1 MGASTGAGAADADA
15 HGADSGFAQL
25 GLVSA
30 PQQPV
35 VTPEQVPVT
44 ALTRRELREREQ
56 AVRARPAA
64 KPGRKSSRKSSESAS
79 SGGRSRKAPAAGR
92 AAKAP
97 RPVRPAR
104 PPRAGGRRP
113 DAQATSPR
121 DAIMSA
127 SAVTRSAPPRSPRKR
142 SLRRQVLSK
151 LMTFGAMVGAGLMM
165 VSTSIP
171 ANAFLNTGSTAEA
184 AITAPAESEVQTLK
198 MQPVADHTLARDG
211 YTAVS
216 LKEQIFLKYGN
227 RNFSFTND
235 PNGTIQWP
243 FPIGVPISSGFG
255 DRIAPCSGCSSYHE
269 GVDFTPGI
277 GTAIQAIADGV
288 VSLVRDDTWGL
299 GTHVVIDHHI
309 NGQLVQSVYGHM
321 LRGSVR
327 VTVGQEVKVTDEVGQ
342 VGSTGASTGAH
353 LHLEI
358 HVNGV
363 QVDPFAWLKANA
375 N

>member
-1 MGASTGAGAADADA
+1 
-15 HGADSGFAQL
+15 
-25 GLVSA
+25 
-30 PQQPV
+30 
-35 VTPEQVPVT
+35 
-44 ALTRRELREREQ
+44 
-56 AVRARPAA
+56 
-64 KPGRKSSRKSSESAS
+64 
-79 SGGRSRKAPAAGR
+79 
-92 AAKAP
+92 
-97 RPVRPAR
+97 
-104 PPRAGGRRP
+104 
-113 DAQATSPR
+113 
-121 DAIMSA
+121 
-127 SAVTRSAPPRSPRKR
+127 
-142 SLRRQVLSK
+142 
-151 LMTFGAMVGAGLMM
+151 MTFGAMIGAGLMM

-171 ANAFLNTGSTAEA
+171 ANAFLEPDSTAES
-184 AITAPAESEVQTLK
+184 AITTPAENEVQVLK
-198 MQPVADHTLARDG
+198 VKPLADHSLARDG

-216 LKEQIFLKYGN
+216 LAEQIFLKYGN

-288 VSLVRDDTWGL
+288 VSVVRDDTWGL
-299 GTHVVIDHHI
+299 GSHVVIDHHI
-309 NGQLVQSVYGHM
+309 NGQLIQSVYGHI
-321 LRGSVR
+321 LLGSIR
-327 VTVGQEVKVTDEVGQ
+327 VVVGQQVKVADEIGQ

-363 QVDPFAWLKANA
+363 PVDPFAWLKANA